1 MVTTGIERRETGI
14 DDTYDESL
22 DPDYTLSNTVV
33 VSDEDTDSEIEIDHD
48 DEKKEQTTEKTVQ
61 IPYHNFHSFIHKHE
75 VPRKFLHSLIGFITL
90 YLHCKGFRTES
101 VWEPTLKSCLIVG
114 VLDLIRFRW
123 DAFNRAYCVVVGFL
137 MREKEIHQ
145 FNGII
150 WYQLGCIIALY
161 FQKQDVAIMSVLLLS
176 WSDTAASTVGRA
188 LGKYSPKIAR
198 GKSLVGSFAAFLV
211 GVSSCYAFYGYIA
224 PNYPQYN
231 YDFEYNPNENA
242 LGLHTMAL
250 ACGFIAALSEG
261 IDLWNL
267 DDNFTIPMFSSIFLR
282 IVIDLGKVA
291 A

>member
-1 MVTTGIERRETGI
+1 MATTGVERRETGV
-14 DDTYDESL
+14 DDCYDESM

-33 VSDEDTDSEIEIDHD
+33 VSDDDTDIESDIEN
-48 DEKKEQTTEKTVQ
+48 EKKDETTETTTFK

-75 VPRKFLHSLIGFITL
+75 VPRKFLHSLIGFVTL
-90 YLHCKGFRTES
+90 WLHCSGYRTDT
-101 VWEPTLKSCLIVG
+101 VWEPTLKAAVVIII
-114 VLDLIRFRW
+114 LDLIRFRW
-123 DAFNRAYCVVVGFL
+123 GAFNRAYCMVVGFL
-137 MREKEIHQ
+137 MREKEINQ

-150 WYQLGCIIALY
+150 WYQLGCVIALY

-211 GVSSCYAFYGYIA
+211 GVSACYAFYGYIS

-231 YDFEYNPNENA
+231 YNFEYNPNENA

-282 IVIDLGKVA
+282 IVIDLGKIA